1 MFWAAVS
8 LSGRQVKKSREKWQL
23 RTKSYEWR
31 DFMQEYYT
39 LKVVGLE
46 RKLPICKIDEET
58 SIAAFIMF
66 SDTELTVRCAE
77 ELARRVPDFDVIVT
91 AESKGIPLAYEMAKI
106 MKKEYMVAR
115 KHAKLYMLAPV
126 EVRVKSISTKSVQ
139 SLCLDLRDMEKLD
152 GKKIL
157 IVDDVISTG
166 GSLNAIKDLLEQTG
180 GTVVGQAAALAEGD
194 AIGRRDIIYL
204 AELPIIKNK
213 K

>member
-1 MFWAAVS
+1 
-8 LSGRQVKKSREKWQL
+8 
-23 RTKSYEWR
+23 
-31 DFMQEYYT
+31 MQEYYT
-39 LKVVGLE
+39 LKVAGLE
-46 RKLPICKIDEET
+46 RKLPICRINEEI

-77 ELARRVPDFDVIVT
+77 ELALLVPDFDVIVT

-152 GKKIL
+152 GKRIL

-194 AIGRRDIIYL
+194 AIGRSDIICL
-204 AELPIIKNK
+204 AELPIIKNRK
-213 K
+213 SGSSGMP